1 MDSIEKVKQYIALHA
16 LLNKGDTV
24 LVAVSGGADSICLLH
39 ILMQLP
45 YHLHVVHCNFHLR
58 GEESDRDEQFV
69 RQFCDTH
76 NIPLHVQHFDT
87 TQYASTHQLS
97 IEMAAREQ
105 RYAYFET
112 LRSSIHAQAI
122 AVAHHQ
128 DDNAE
133 TLLLNLVRGTGLRG
147 LCGIRPRNGH
157 IIRPLLCLSRQDIID
172 YLNENHT
179 SYVTDST
186 NLSHQF
192 ARNKIR
198 LQVIPLLQQINPAAV
213 SNILTTIENLSE
225 VEKIYKYTME
235 EYDAHCVSTNGE
247 TLTISTERLLRCV
260 SPLSLLHDTLAP
272 LGFNRS
278 QAKEILAAVQHTGR
292 TFHSPQYTLFV
303 NREYIEVRERTDDE
317 PTALT
322 FPLQDGTIALGNT
335 RLDLR
340 ILPYTPDFLFNPDP
354 HYAYFDADKLADT
367 LTVRTPQTADRFTPF
382 GMKGSKLVSD
392 FLTDLKLSRSQK
404 QQQLL
409 LLSGD
414 TIAWVIGIRS
424 SNPFRVTHHTQRVVE
439 MKCVQ

>member
-1 MDSIEKVKQYIALHA
+1 MDSIDQVKQYIALHE
-16 LLNKGDTV
+16 LLKEGDTV

-45 YHLHVVHCNFHLR
+45 YRLHAVHCNFHLR
-58 GEESDRDEQFV
+58 SEESNRDEQFV
-69 RQFCDTH
+69 RNFCNTH
-76 NIPLHVQHFDT
+76 SIPLHVQQFDT
-87 TQYASTHQLS
+87 ARYASTHQLS

-112 LRSSIHAQAI
+112 LRNSIRAQAI

-157 IIRPLLCLSRQDIID
+157 IVRPLLCLSRQDIIN
-172 YLNENHT
+172 YLSENQI

-186 NLSHQF
+186 NSSNQF

-213 SNILTTIENLSE
+213 SNIITTIENLSE
-225 VEKIYKYTME
+225 VEKIYNYTME

-272 LGFNRS
+272 LGFNRT
-278 QAKEILAAVQHTGR
+278 QAKDILAAVQHIGK

-303 NREYIEVRERTDDE
+303 NREYLEVRERTDEE
-317 PTALT
+317 PTAYT
-322 FPLQDGTIALGNT
+322 FPLQDGTITLGST
-335 RLDLR
+335 RLSLR
-340 ILPYTPDFLFNPDP
+340 IFPNTPSFHFNPDP
-354 HYAYFDADKLADT
+354 LYAYFDADKLSNT
-367 LTVRTPQTADRFTPF
+367 LTVRTPQTADRFSPF

-409 LLSGD
+409 LLSAD

-424 SNPFRVTHHTQRVVE
+424 SNQFRVTQHTQRVVE
-439 MKCVQ
+439 MKVL